1 MTRLVVIR
9 YGGDR
14 EAVIDTAHPYAV
26 GDRTPRLV
34 IRDRQGNE
42 HIIPPGEVVE
52 VGVVSMVGEP
62 ATNKRRM

>member
-1 MTRLVVIR
+1 MTRITIR
-9 YGGDR
+9 YAIDR
-14 EAVIDTAHPYAV
+14 EAIIDTAHPYAV
-26 GDRTPRLV
+26 GDHTPRLV

-62 ATNKRRM
+62 TTNKRRM

>member
-9 YGGDR
+9 YARDR
-14 EAVIDTAHPYAV
+14 EAVIDTSHPYVV
-26 GDRTPRLV
+26 GDRTPRMVL
-34 IRDRQGNE
+34 RDRQGNE

-62 ATNKRRM
+62 KK

>member
-1 MTRLVVIR
+1 MTRLVIR

-14 EAVIDTAHPYAV
+14 EAIIDTARPLAV

>member
-9 YGGDR
+9 YHQDR

-34 IRDRQGNE
+34 LRDRQGHE

-62 ATNKRRM
+62 VKGRL

>member
-9 YGGDR
+9 YAIDR
-14 EAVIDTAHPYAV
+14 EAVIDTARPLAI

-62 ATNKRRM
+62 TKRRSA